1 MGKVVDKV
9 SHVQHTQMDTRGDQ
23 YRDSDTHKDTR
34 RHEDRHTGTF
44 NRDTQRHTEWDSN
57 PGPSESKAQPLSAPL
72 SKALE
77 MKGHASCALK
87 SFPGL
92 RYSK

>member
-1 MGKVVDKV
+1 METNTET
-9 SHVQHTQMDTRGDQ
+9 QTHTRTHGDMK
-23 YRDSDTHKDTR
+23 T
-34 RHEDRHTGTF
+34 
-44 NRDTQRHTEWDSN
+44 DTQEHSTGKHRDTEWDSN